1 MKDKIIVFLAVG
13 VMFLIFVV
21 FCMYYSNKALKAEK
35 NALAEDV
42 CRYRN
47 SLIEMEK
54 QYEVTL
60 EAKKENEGFKQD
72 LANDV
77 SDNLDV
83 VPADYIL
90 NRMHKD

>member
-1 MKDKIIVFLAVG
+1 MKDKIIVFFGILTVI
-13 VMFLIFVV
+13 FIFVIYL
-21 FCMYYSNKALKAEK
+21 MYYQNKALRAEK

-54 QYEVTL
+54 QNEVL
-60 EAKKENEGFKQD
+60 IKSKKENEAFKQN
-72 LANDV
+72 LADDV
-77 SDNLDV
+77 SDNLNV
-83 VPADYIL
+83 VPANYIL

>member
-1 MKDKIIVFLAVG
+1 MKDKIIAFFG
-13 VMFLIFVV
+13 VLTVIFIFVIYL
-21 FCMYYSNKALKAEK
+21 MYYQNKALKAEK

-60 EAKKENEGFKQD
+60 EAKKENEKFRQN
-72 LANDV
+72 LSNDV

-83 VPADYIL
+83 VPANYIL
-90 NRMHKD
+90 DRMHSD